1 MHTAVQRVI
10 FYSVLAITCFGI
22 AVFFGDSQAAFVTVF
37 SAGLL
42 IGLFADLI
50 FLRHIYRV
58 FTTRRSD

>member
-22 AVFFGDSQAAFVTVF
+22 AVFFGDSQAAFVAVF

-58 FTTRRSD
+58 FSTRRSD